1 MTWVCFR
8 IIPGCKKEVAMREQ
22 SLKLDHMA
30 HYFIFF
36 NSHISYLNLSI
47 IKRIEEERK
56 KGEQMKEMTVG
67 RYPFSK
73 SNSTTQNL

>member
-8 IIPGCKKEVAMREQ
+8 IIQGCKKEVAMREQ

-36 NSHISYLNLSI
+36 NFHIFEFVHNKKNRGGKEEGRTNERNDCWKIPNL
-47 IKRIEEERK
+47 
-56 KGEQMKEMTVG
+56 
-67 RYPFSK
+67 
-73 SNSTTQNL
+73 